1 MGCANLHLQ
10 HTSCDW
16 LIVIGMVLLVFDFL
30 LACSGRGARVH
41 TTNMGDDT
49 PLHLAAAHGHLEV
62 VQLVKEEE
70 DLVAGA
76 ANAGSIPMTFFSK
89 LKSKLNLKIDEIKS
103 EQNVFTV
110 VYETF
115 SA

>member
-1 MGCANLHLQ
+1 
-10 HTSCDW
+10 
-16 LIVIGMVLLVFDFL
+16 MVLLVFDFL

-62 VQLVKEEE
+62 VQLVIEEE

-110 VYETF
+110 VYVTF
-115 SA
+115 YA